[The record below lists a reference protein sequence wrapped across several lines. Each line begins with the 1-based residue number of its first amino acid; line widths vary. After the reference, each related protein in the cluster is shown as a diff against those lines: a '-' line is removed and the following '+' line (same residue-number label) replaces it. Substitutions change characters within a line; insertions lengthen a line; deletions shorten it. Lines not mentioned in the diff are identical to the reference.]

1 MVVTWGSAGA
11 VTQQWDGKGRSVL
24 GSLHSQRI
32 FPLCFAARPCAED
45 AGAVQ
50 RRVLGLLCQEEPA
63 WHGGG
68 GSHCGHLHRASLC
81 PLLALGMGCHVWLR
95 TMTPVSICA
104 RLVGHSCYGA
114 VWGTAVPEEQCLAGD
129 TGTQTTQGTLGH
141 SSIMMVLG
149 IPCSFQ
155 SWWSVPLFQGAVL
168 AYGVSP
174 GCYSL

>member
-1 MVVTWGSAGA
+1 MGQRWCCDAAVGWEGEVSAWLPPFPEDFSAVFCCQALRRGRWGGA
-11 VTQQWDGKGRSVL
+11 EEGPG
-24 GSLHSQRI
+24 
-32 FPLCFAARPCAED
+32 AAVPG
-45 AGAVQ
+45 GACMA
-50 RRVLGLLCQEEPA
+50 R
-63 WHGGG
+63 GG

>member
-1 MVVTWGSAGA
+1 MGRGGQCLAPSIPRGFFHCVLLPGLAQRTLGRCRGGSWGCCA
-11 VTQQWDGKGRSVL
+11 RR
-24 GSLHSQRI
+24 SLH
-32 FPLCFAARPCAED
+32 
-45 AGAVQ
+45 GT
-50 RRVLGLLCQEEPA
+50 
-63 WHGGG
+63 GG